1 MSIDKP
7 NKNQINRRRA
17 FRIYEQVDLFYQKI
31 SPDQSNEAF
40 PHLSH
45 AVTQS
50 QTENNSSSADDSAFN
65 RQLPESHSQENDTKK
80 VSISSSGISF
90 TSKEELM
97 AGDNLMI
104 RVLLLSNMVRITTC
118 CKVVYCNPS
127 NPFESDLYPYQ
138 IGAHFVNLRPEEKTL
153 LDNYVSKKRLRKI
166 IVNSLITCFIL
177 IGLAFPEFIFDALLD
192 QCFFLIDSILDMV
205 GLMLDII
212 SYSSDEA
219 VEYFFHTELHE
230 TQIISFYI
238 QLFLATIGV
247 YLSFRVI
254 RSILKSLF
262 YRFRVFLYRKKWSLL
277 YYWRGKTMLYK
288 IAMISLAV
296 FAILC
301 YGMFF
306 I

>member
-7 NKNQINRRRA
+7 NKSQLNRRRA

-45 AVTQS
+45 AITQS
-50 QTENNSSSADDSAFN
+50 QTGKNSSSADSAFN
-65 RQLPESHSQENDTKK
+65 QQLPESHSQENDTKK

-97 AGDNLMI
+97 AGDNLII

-118 CKVVYCNPS
+118 CKVVYCSPS
-127 NPFESDLYPYQ
+127 NPFESDQYPYQ
-138 IGAHFVNLRPEEKTL
+138 VGAHFVNLRPEEKTL
-153 LDNYVSKKRLRKI
+153 LDNYVSKIRLRKF
-166 IVNSLITCFIL
+166 IVNSMFACLIL
-177 IGLAFPEFIFDALLD
+177 IGLAFPEFVFSTLFD
-192 QCFFLIDSILDMV
+192 QVYFLIDNILEIA

-212 SYSSDEA
+212 SYNSDKA
-219 VEYFFHTELHE
+219 VEYVFHTELHE
-230 TQIISFYI
+230 TQVISFYI
-238 QLFLATIGV
+238 QLFLATIAV
-247 YLSFRVI
+247 YLSFKVI
-254 RSILKSLF
+254 RSIFKSLY
-262 YRFRVFLYRKKWSLL
+262 YRFRVFLFRKKWSFL
-277 YYWRGKTMLYK
+277 YYWRGKTLLYK
-288 IAMISLAV
+288 VGIISLAV
-296 FAILC
+296 LAILC